1 MSEQP
6 YSDADLAW
14 ARVTMGLYQKGAKLL
29 CEKLITAYRDNT
41 PEVVSQIAQ
50 GLMAERNAHILLML
64 LGQLTMRVVNA
75 ERLAQEAHGPMV
87 TAAELGYTPEDAK
100 PDLWQR
106 AAQDQ
111 IEAASQAG
119 DHRLAARLAVDGQV
133 RSTAEDLAKGFDFD
147 HVLRAM
153 GLMPQ
158 PMLVLVSAEMLYRL
172 SEQYLKGGAQH
183 GDSGDLR

>member
-6 YSDADLAW
+6 YNEADLAW

-29 CEKLITAYRDNT
+29 CEKLISSYRDNE
-41 PEVVSQIAQ
+41 PEVASQIAQ
-50 GLMAERNAHILLML
+50 GLMAERNTHILLML

-75 ERLAQEAHGPMV
+75 ERYAEEAHGPMV

-100 PDLWQR
+100 PDLWQT

-111 IEAASQAG
+111 IAAAAEQG
-119 DHRLAARLAVDGQV
+119 DHRLAARLAVDGQI
-133 RSTAEDLAKGFDFD
+133 RSTAEDLAKGFEFE
-147 HVLRAM
+147 HLLRAM

-158 PMLVLVSAEMLYRL
+158 SMLVLVSAEMLLRL
-172 SEQYLKGGAQH
+172 TEQYMKGGARH
-183 GDSGDLR
+183 GDS

>member
-14 ARVTMGLYQKGAKLL
+14 AMRVMAQYQHAAKGLMEQLL
-29 CEKLITAYRDNT
+29 DSYRGSK
-41 PEVVSQIAQ
+41 PEVASQIARD
-50 GLMAERNAHILLML
+50 LMLSQNTHVLLML
-64 LGQLTMRVVNA
+64 LGQLTMRVAKA
-75 ERLAQEAHGPMV
+75 EKLAQEAHGPMV
-87 TAAELGYTPEDAK
+87 TVAELGYTPEEAK
-100 PDLWQR
+100 PDLWQT

-111 IEAASQAG
+111 IEAASAAG

-133 RSTAEDLAKGFDFD
+133 RSTAEDLAKGYDFD
-147 HVLRAM
+147 HLLRAM

-158 PMLVLVSAEMLYRL
+158 PMLVLVSAEMLHRL

-183 GDSGDLR
+183 GDS